1 MGFETIFRR
10 KKPISES
17 ETAGAGGHM
26 NDIGGADASVLANKG
41 NELVESG
48 MYVEAIQY
56 YDKALEIN
64 PKLTE
69 IWNSQTLRRHTQS
82 QQSCGA

>member
-1 MGFETIFRR
+1 MGFETIFRK

-17 ETAGAGGHM
+17 ETAVAGGHI

-48 MYVEAIQY
+48 MYAEAIKY
-56 YDKALEIN
+56 YDKVLGIN

-69 IWNSQTLRRHTQS
+69 VWNNKGLALART
-82 QQSCGA
+82 